1 MYEMLLIYDDI
12 AEPDVLEDVMTVL
25 SDTEW
30 SVNLDS
36 PTNVTIKRKI
46 IFELVHDTLVPFQV
60 ERH

>member
-30 SVNLDS
+30 SVNINS
-36 PTNVTIKRKI
+36 CTNMTKKKI
-46 IFELVHDTLVPFQV
+46 IFGLAHDTLVLFQD
-60 ERH
+60 ERP

>member
-30 SVNLDS
+30 SVNLDTR
-36 PTNVTIKRKI
+36 TNITKKLNH
-46 IFELVHDTLVPFQV
+46 F
-60 ERH
+60 

>member
-30 SVNLDS
+30 SVNLDTR
-36 PTNVTIKRKI
+36 TNITKKQN
-46 IFELVHDTLVPFQV
+46 IFELVYDTLVLFQD

>member
-30 SVNLDS
+30 SVNLDTR
-36 PTNVTIKRKI
+36 TNITTKKTL
-46 IFELVHDTLVPFQV
+46 FELVHDTLVLFQD